1 MYYSLYHVSILSEL
15 EEHLYNFLVLVIFI
29 VIVFDVTGPLAA

>member
-15 EEHLYNFLVLVIFI
+15 EENLYNFLVI